1 LAPRKSALIEAARPH
16 HLSINHKEF
25 VMVTRRNFVLVTV
38 PAAALAALASRGVAA
53 QAARVDEADG
63 TAVAL
68 GYRHD
73 ATKVNKAKFPAYAA
87 GRNCANCQLF
97 AAKGKEEWA
106 PCAPF
111 GNKLVNAKGWCVAWV
126 KKA

>member
-1 LAPRKSALIEAARPH
+1 
-16 HLSINHKEF
+16 
-25 VMVTRRNFVLVTV
+25 MTTRRTFLLSTMPGV
-38 PAAALAALASRGVAA
+38 ALAAVAARTAHA
-53 QAARVDEADG
+53 QAARLEESDPA
-63 TAVAL
+63 AAAL
-68 GYRHD
+68 GYKHD
-73 ATKVNKAKFPAYAA
+73 ATKVDKAKYPAYVA

-106 PCAPF
+106 PCAAV

>member
-1 LAPRKSALIEAARPH
+1 
-16 HLSINHKEF
+16 
-25 VMVTRRNFVLVTV
+25 MTTRRNFVLATI
-38 PAAALAALASRGVAA
+38 PAAALASLGARTASA
-53 QAARVDEADG
+53 QAAKLDEADR

-68 GYRHD
+68 GYKHD
-73 ATKVNKAKFPAYAA
+73 ATKVDQAKFPAYVA

-97 AAKGKEEWA
+97 AAKGNEEWA
-106 PCAPF
+106 PCAAV

>member
-1 LAPRKSALIEAARPH
+1 
-16 HLSINHKEF
+16 
-25 VMVTRRNFVLVTV
+25 MTTRRHFVLAAI
-38 PAAALAALASRGVAA
+38 PAAALATLAVRTASARAA
-53 QAARVDEADG
+53 KLEETDR

-73 ATKVNKAKFPAYAA
+73 AAKVDKAEYPAYVA

-97 AAKGKEEWA
+97 AAKGDQEWA
-106 PCAPF
+106 PCAAV
-111 GNKLVNAKGWCVAWV
+111 GNRLVNAKGWCVAWV